1 MDGWKI
7 ENDMGLVEGK
17 VALVTGA
24 GSGIGRGIALHLAA
38 EGAAVGVLD
47 RDGPGCAKT
56 AESIVQY
63 QGNAAAIHADIS
75 RASDVAAAVKDLV
88 QTLGPP
94 SILIHAAGIMTTGA
108 VEDTTEEDWDRV
120 FSVNVKGAFF
130 LCREVLPLMR
140 AAGGGSIILVASLT
154 GVLGFP
160 GLAAYSGTKGALIS
174 LARAMAIDHARE
186 GIRVNSIS
194 PGTIDSP
201 MLHEFVAQQKDP
213 VRTRAAFDEVQP
225 RGRVGTIDEVA
236 RVAVFLASE
245 HASLISGSNICL
257 DGAASVK
264 GDQPR
269 L

>member
-1 MDGWKI
+1 
-7 ENDMGLVEGK
+7 MGLVEGK

-24 GSGIGRGIALHLAA
+24 ASGIGRGIALRLAA

-47 RDGPGCAKT
+47 RDEAGCRET
-56 AESIVQY
+56 VESIALR
-63 QGNAAAIHADIS
+63 QGKATSMHADVS
-75 RASDVAAAVKDLV
+75 CASDVSAAVERLV
-88 QTLGPP
+88 HTLGPP
-94 SILIHAAGIMTTGA
+94 SILIHAAGIMPTGA
-108 VEDTTEEDWDRV
+108 IEETTEEDWDRV
-120 FSVNVKGAFF
+120 FAVNVKGAFL

-154 GVLGFP
+154 GVLGYP
-160 GLAAYSGTKGALIS
+160 ALAAYSGTKGALIS

-186 GIRVNSIS
+186 NIRVNSIS

-201 MLHEFVAQQKDP
+201 MLHQFVAQQSDP
-213 VRTRAAFDEVQP
+213 VRTRAAFDAVQP

-236 RVAVFLASE
+236 NAAVFLASE
-245 HASLISGSNICL
+245 QASLINGANICL

>member
-1 MDGWKI
+1 
-7 ENDMGLVEGK
+7 MGLVNGK

-24 GSGIGRGIALHLAA
+24 ASGIGQGIALRLAA

-47 RDGPGCAKT
+47 RDEPGCRKT
-56 AESIVQY
+56 AESIALQKGEAVPIQ
-63 QGNAAAIHADIS
+63 ADVS
-75 RASDVAAAVKDLV
+75 CARDVSAAVERLV

-94 SILIHAAGIMTTGA
+94 SILIHAAGIMPTGTIEETL
-108 VEDTTEEDWDRV
+108 EDDWDRV
-120 FSVNVKGAFF
+120 FAVNAKGAFL
-130 LCREVLPLMR
+130 LCKEVLPVMR
-140 AAGGGSIILVASLT
+140 KAGGGSIILVASLT
-154 GVLGFP
+154 GVLGYP

-174 LARAMAIDHARE
+174 LARAMAIDYARE
-186 GIRVNSIS
+186 GIRVNSVS

-201 MLHEFVAQQKDP
+201 MLHQFVAQQSDP
-213 VRTRAAFDEVQP
+213 ARTRAAFDAVQP

-236 RVAVFLASE
+236 NAVVFLASDQ
-245 HASLISGSNICL
+245 ASLINGANICL

>member
-1 MDGWKI
+1 MSL
-7 ENDMGLVEGK
+7 MEGK
-17 VALVTGA
+17 IALVTGA
-24 GSGIGRGIALHLAA
+24 GSGIGRGIALRLAA

-47 RDGPGCAKT
+47 RNEAGCRSVAEFIAGRQGKATAIPADVSCAK
-56 AESIVQY
+56 
-63 QGNAAAIHADIS
+63 
-75 RASDVAAAVKDLV
+75 DVAAAVKQLAG
-88 QTLGPP
+88 TLGKP
-94 SILIHAAGIMTTGA
+94 SILIHAAGVMPTGTL
-108 VEDTTEEDWDRV
+108 EETTEADWDRV
-120 FSVNVKGAFF
+120 YAVNVKGAFL
-130 LCREVLPLMR
+130 LCKEVLPFMR
-140 AAGGGSIILVASLT
+140 EAGSGSIILVASLT
-154 GVLGFP
+154 GVLGYP

-201 MLHEFVAQQKDP
+201 MLHQFVAQQKDP
-213 VRTRAAFDEVQP
+213 ARTRAAFDEVQP

-236 RVAVFLASE
+236 NAAVFLVSDQ
-245 HASLISGSNICL
+245 ASLISGANICL